1 MTLANTLLE
10 KLSSW
15 THPGEGRQAFAF
27 LDPATGVTVNLAVD
41 RLEALSCQL
50 WEASVTRP
58 ASAVAKGP
66 ALADWAAHVAAEATG
81 LLEPLKVVE
90 VDAAHGHALLRSD
103 EPAEKRDDLF
113 YYEVLLQQT
122 GVAFVRRYRG
132 SRQPIKREQV
142 SFILTREALAKLV
155 EDIAVV

>member
-10 KLSSW
+10 KLSDW
-15 THPGEGRQAFAF
+15 QHPGGGRHAFAF
-27 LDPATGVTVNLAVD
+27 LDPGSGVTVQLAVEH
-41 RLEALSCQL
+41 LEKLSCEL

-58 ASAVAKGP
+58 AGARPP
-66 ALADWAAHVAAEATG
+66 ALADWAEHVAAEATG

-90 VDAAHGHALLRSD
+90 VDLAHGHALLRSD

-113 YYEVLLQQT
+113 YYEVLLQQS
-122 GVAFVRRYRG
+122 GAAFVRRYRG
-132 SRQPIKREQV
+132 SRQPVKREQV

-155 EDIAVV
+155 EDIAV